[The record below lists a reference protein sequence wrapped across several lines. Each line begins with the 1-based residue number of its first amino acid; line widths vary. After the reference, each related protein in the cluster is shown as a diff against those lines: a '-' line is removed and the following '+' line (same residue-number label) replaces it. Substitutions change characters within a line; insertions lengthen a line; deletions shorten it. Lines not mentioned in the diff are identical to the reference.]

1 MCRGRF
7 AFLPVAC
14 CRAAAFFQ
22 NPQGRAE
29 NAQAWGLETSA
40 NQSDRLQI
48 YAERTRSIAAVPPK
62 TNWQQQICS
71 AAAHL
76 LKSHELGRANSQ
88 HRSNA
93 PQKLTNLHSKSAAP
107 QRSSQPLTNL
117 AKPNSQCRNA
127 SSQIPRICGSK
138 FAVPQRNFSNPTN
151 LRSKFAAPQ
160 RFSVAASRLPNTA
173 RRRG

>member
-48 YAERTRSIAAVPPK
+48 YAEQTHSIAAVPQKQTGDSRFAVPQRIFSNP
-62 TNWQQQICS
+62 TNWVERTRSTAATLPRSPEFAVANSQCLNAPPNPSRIWQNQIRS
-71 AAAHL
+71 AATHL
-76 LKSHELGRANSQ
+76 LKSHEFGKA
-88 HRSNA
+88 
-93 PQKLTNLHSKSAAP
+93 
-107 QRSSQPLTNL
+107 
-117 AKPNSQCRNA
+117 
-127 SSQIPRICGSK
+127 K

-151 LRSKFAAPQ
+151 LR
-160 RFSVAASRLPNTA
+160 
-173 RRRG
+173 